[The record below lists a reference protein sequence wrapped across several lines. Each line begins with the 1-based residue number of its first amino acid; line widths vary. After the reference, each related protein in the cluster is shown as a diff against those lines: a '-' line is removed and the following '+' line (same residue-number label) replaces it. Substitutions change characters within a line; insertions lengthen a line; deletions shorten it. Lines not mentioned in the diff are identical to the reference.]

1 MERTEE
7 KKSVVQAMLDK
18 LFGEI
23 DKVDAE
29 TVTDAEEDAAQAQ
42 SASQDAAAEEE
53 TEPVRE
59 ENVEELA
66 REAVQAKQKVQKKYS
81 PTMLGRDVR
90 VEGDIY
96 SEHDMV
102 LDGHIEGNVDCGGTL
117 TLHGRVAGNIYA
129 DKLTCLGAKIKGD
142 LTCKGMVTIDEDTVI
157 AGNIE
162 AGALEL
168 NGKVDGGIKVRG
180 HASVHAMAYVQ
191 GDLDV
196 GGFNADKG
204 SYINGHITIHGD
216 ESLRTVHE
224 ELSGFS
230 ASGRR
235 RWSRS
240 AADRN
245 VQNIGSEPEPGVK
258 L

>member
-1 MERTEE
+1 MEHTEE
-7 KKSVVQAMLDK
+7 KKGVVQAMLDK

-29 TVTDAEEDAAQAQ
+29 ETMDIEKDAVEETLEPEDASAVEADAEGQ
-42 SASQDAAAEEE
+42 EES
-53 TEPVRE
+53 
-59 ENVEELA
+59 VEKWA
-66 REAVQAKQKVQKKYS
+66 REAVEAKKNMQKKYS

-230 ASGRR
+230 ASGRH
-235 RWSRS
+235 RWSKHDLRR
-240 AADRN
+240 AAKEAGMELEHSTN
-245 VQNIGSEPEPGVK
+245 